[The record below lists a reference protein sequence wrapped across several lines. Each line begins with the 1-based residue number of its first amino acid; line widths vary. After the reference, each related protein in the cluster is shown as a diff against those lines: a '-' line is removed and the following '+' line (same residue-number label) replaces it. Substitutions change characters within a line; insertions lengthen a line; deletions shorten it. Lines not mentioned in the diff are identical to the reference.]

1 MQVVGVQISARAFF
15 PFFPFIRLFFNH
27 FFITYW
33 LVPFFSYGWLFT
45 ATRGVAINVFLVYY
59 RNFLSRWPNFKRYGG
74 VVLLAFFSRFVAYP
88 VPSPRILGT
97 SRKQGQGKIR
107 RARYGIYMWK
117 CAFSLLSSQR
127 VICISFHIAEHYSLG
142 AWNRLFVLW
151 QEWQFRCSA
160 ILWAISGRLFTS
172 IHVQYS
178 PLVQV
183 LKPSVRF

>member
-1 MQVVGVQISARAFF
+1 MQVVGVQLSAKAFF
-15 PFFPFIRLFFNH
+15 PFCFFNQF

-33 LVPFFSYGWLFT
+33 FVPFFSYGWLFT

-59 RNFLSRWPNFKRYGG
+59 RNFLSRWPSFKRYGG
-74 VVLLAFFSRFVAYP
+74 FFLLAFFSRFVA
-88 VPSPRILGT
+88 GA
-97 SRKQGQGKIR
+97 SRKQGQRENKTREILGR
-107 RARYGIYMWK
+107 GK

-127 VICISFHIAEHYSLG
+127 VICISFYIAEHYSLG

-160 ILWAISGRLFTS
+160 ILWAIS
-172 IHVQYS
+172 
-178 PLVQV
+178 LVQV